1 MLLGLNNNNKQT
13 NAKITTKPLKNLHGK
28 DNVVVILFYQ
38 I

>member
-13 NAKITTKPLKNLHGK
+13 NAKITTKPKNLHGK
-28 DNVVVILFYQ
+28 DNVVIILFYQ